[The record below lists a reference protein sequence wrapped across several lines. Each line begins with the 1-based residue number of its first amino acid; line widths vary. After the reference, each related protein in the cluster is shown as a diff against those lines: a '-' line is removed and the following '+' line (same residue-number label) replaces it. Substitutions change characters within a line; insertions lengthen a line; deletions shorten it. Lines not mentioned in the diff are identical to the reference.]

1 MKKKPAI
8 FLAVIILAALAVLYA
23 VSIEEDHPVLP
34 LMENSGEE
42 KKDDE
47 QIINDEEGVD
57 EGEKAKE
64 SPRSDESEL
73 SSNELAF
80 EYPDAVRGIYVTA
93 HSAGGRRINELIDYV
108 NATELN
114 AMVIDVKDDWGN
126 ITFKVDEEPLEK
138 YSKNYISDLEGL
150 LERLSENNIYPIARI
165 VVFKD
170 TVLAKEHPEL
180 SFLEEGEVWTN
191 RRGEAFVNP
200 FIKDIW
206 DYNIA
211 VAEKA
216 VEAGF
221 QEIQFD
227 YVRFPE
233 GFENRDEILSYSKED
248 YAEEKLLPRLKR
260 EWDNIPVYRRPEEP
274 QYSQETARV
283 TAVTDFVEYAYERLS
298 PLGVDVS
305 VDIFGYTATTDA
317 PGIGQDFIEISKH
330 VDIICA
336 MIYPSHWGPGYFGI
350 LRPDL
355 EPYKLVQEYMKAEQE
370 RLSKLDDPP
379 VSRPWIQDFTA
390 GWLGRGNYRVYGK
403 EEVEAQIR
411 ALNEAE
417 TYEYL
422 IWDSQNRYTRG
433 VNYKPLN

>member
-1 MKKKPAI
+1 MKKKAPI
-8 FLAVIILAALAVLYA
+8 LLAVIILAAFAIFYIG
-23 VSIEEDHPVLP
+23 SIEENQSELP
-34 LMENSGEE
+34 LVESSGDEKEKSELNYNEEEEVKGEAQIDEEEPVSGEL
-42 KKDDE
+42 
-47 QIINDEEGVD
+47 V
-57 EGEKAKE
+57 
-64 SPRSDESEL
+64 
-73 SSNELAF
+73 F

-93 HSAGGRRINELIDYV
+93 HSAGGQRIDKLIDYV

-114 AMVIDVKDDWGN
+114 SMVIDVKDDWGY
-126 ITFKVDEEPLEK
+126 ITFKTSEESLEK
-138 YSKNYISDLEGL
+138 FSRNYISDLEGL
-150 LERLSENNIYPIARI
+150 LERLSENDIYPIARV

-170 TVLAKEHPEL
+170 TALAKEHPEL
-180 SFLEEGEVWTN
+180 SFLEENEEVWTN

-233 GFENRDEILSYSKED
+233 GFENRDEILSYSRGE
-248 YAEEKLLPRLKR
+248 YTEEKLLPRLKR

-274 QYSQETARV
+274 QYSQKIARV

-317 PGIGQDFIEISKH
+317 PGIGQDFLEISKN
-330 VDIICA
+330 VDIISA
-336 MIYPSHWGPGYFGI
+336 MIYPSHWGPGYFNI
-350 LRPDL
+350 PHPDL
-355 EPYKLVQEYMKAEQE
+355 EPYRVVQEYVKSEKE
-370 RLSKLDDPP
+370 RFSKLDDPP
-379 VSRPWIQDFTA
+379 TSRPWIQDFTA
-390 GWLGRGNYRVYGK
+390 SWLGRGSYRVYGK

-411 ALNEAE
+411 ALNEAGID
-417 TYEYL
+417 EYL
-422 IWDSQNRYTRG
+422 IWNSQNRYTRN
-433 VNYKPLN
+433 VDYTPLD